1 MMMIVPGRAWLRGRA
16 CRTSFTLPGLP
27 NSGRGVDGRVL
38 PSATNAAHYGQP
50 RPNVPRRETI
60 EYRPQ
65 SRIFRSL
72 GFQELRGV
80 DILPGVRSH
89 TRHARAVS
97 AGTSTVANSA
107 ASIKSE
113 PKSYTRVRMVQKGI
127 EP

>member
-65 SRIFRSL
+65 SRIFRAPGGRHIAGCSVAHPARPR
-72 GFQELRGV
+72 GVSWNIDGGQLRGF
-80 DILPGVRSH
+80 D
-89 TRHARAVS
+89 
-97 AGTSTVANSA
+97 
-107 ASIKSE
+107 KSE

-127 EP
+127 